1 MALLKRPRLVLAL
14 GDAPQRIT
22 LVAAGAGFGKSVAIR
37 QLCESVPGAVLH
49 YEVRGETF
57 VPFVRGFA
65 QAAAELAPGLRAS
78 FAGAIELAMQAAK
91 PHEEAA
97 LWMVDHLKAAKIHTI
112 AIEDLHR
119 AAADERVTKFL
130 VRLVADTPERTRWIL
145 AAREGWALPER
156 ELAQSGIAVASIG
169 EDDLRLTQSEAAAL
183 AKSAG
188 LARGDVRRL
197 HEVTGGEPA
206 AFHLGTHVFD
216 ARDVPADSAYEHY
229 ADRYFEQCP
238 ANLQELLL
246 GVCVFDEVDEE
257 LLRRSPWATCAHYVP
272 SLAGNGLVFSPRD
285 RGRYHIHEP
294 FRARLRARLGDESV
308 RSDAQRSGAL
318 LLEQQGLVS
327 DALELY
333 LKADDPA
340 SVLRLCEQYG
350 FELAD
355 HAHLDVLRRALS
367 WLGEEQLH
375 KSAPLLALRAISES
389 FAGRTDT
396 AEAWYLHALR
406 AAEAR
411 SLQATLAHR
420 YAIDLIRQGRA
431 DAVALLEPYARDSSI
446 QGDLA
451 ANIHSTLATAYVVAG
466 RFDDARG
473 EMERALHVTSSSDS
487 VTLHAAIQHQ
497 AAWVSL
503 FTGAIE
509 SARQHAQRAVELAL
523 SCDAYHVA
531 ARAYSVLYN
540 IRYDLEDDVHAA
552 LKILND
558 IWDCGMKAGD
568 VRMRLFALACSFDI
582 AAELGDT
589 QRLEQMQRTLEAHE
603 VDYADPLVS
612 QTVLP
617 AQALRLAAAGE
628 FLEAFRLLQ
637 PTAERQPMG
646 DRQALRFAEIA
657 LYAAAAG
664 LLGEARSIIA
674 HVLELVEALE
684 PTVYRTMRTNAV
696 LSVVLYL
703 VGRRSDAVG
712 RLRGLSR
719 AQEPSSLRIRMLTQ
733 TLEVL
738 FARWDGADNFAQV
751 LDALQSLRAS
761 DFGGIAA
768 VLAALPY
775 ALPVNAA

>member
-1 MALLKRPRLVLAL
+1 MALLKRARLLQAL

-22 LVAAGAGFGKSVAIR
+22 LLAAGAGFGKSVAIR
-37 QLCESVPGAVLH
+37 QLCESTPGAVLH

-97 LWMVDHLKAAKIHTI
+97 LWMVDHLRDAKIHTI

-119 AAADERVTKFL
+119 AAADERIAKFL

-145 AAREGWALPER
+145 AARERSALPER
-156 ELAQSGIAVASIG
+156 ELAQAGVAASSIG
-169 EDDLRLTQSEAAAL
+169 EDDLRLTQNEAAAL
-183 AKSAG
+183 AKPAG
-188 LARGDVRRL
+188 LARRDVRHL
-197 HEVTGGEPA
+197 LEVTRGEPA
-206 AFHLGTHVFD
+206 AFYLGTHVFD
-216 ARDVPADSAYEHY
+216 ASDVPAGSALEHY
-229 ADRYFEQCP
+229 ANRYFEQCP
-238 ANLQELLL
+238 ANLRDLLL

-257 LLRRSPWATCAHYVP
+257 LLRRSPWAACAHYVP
-272 SLAGNGLVFSPRD
+272 SLAENGLVFSARD
-285 RGRYHIHEP
+285 RGRYHINEP
-294 FRARLRARLGDESV
+294 FRAVLRARLGDESV
-308 RSDAQRSGAL
+308 QSDAQRAGAL
-318 LLEQQGLVS
+318 LLEQRGSVS

-333 LKADDPA
+333 LRAGDAPN
-340 SVLRLCEQYG
+340 VLRLCEQCG

-355 HAHLDVLRRALS
+355 HGHLDLLRRALS
-367 WLGEEQLH
+367 RLDEEQMH
-375 KSAPLLALRAISES
+375 KSAALLALRAISES

-396 AEAWYLHALR
+396 AESWYLHALR
-406 AAEAR
+406 LADA
-411 SLQATLAHR
+411 STLQARIAHR

-431 DAVALLEPYARDSSI
+431 DAVALLEPYVQDACLE
-446 QGDLA
+446 GDLA

-466 RFDDARG
+466 RFDDARVA
-473 EMERALHVTSSSDS
+473 MARALHFTASSDS

-509 SARQHAQRAVELAL
+509 GARRHAQRAVELAL
-523 SCDAYHVA
+523 SCDAYDVA

-540 IRYDLEDDVHAA
+540 IRYDLEDDVHTS

-558 IWDCGMKAGD
+558 MWDCGMKAGD

-589 QRLEQMQRTLEAHE
+589 QRLERMQRTLEAHE

-617 AQALRLAAAGE
+617 ARALRLAAAGD

-637 PTAERQPMG
+637 PTAERQPTG
-646 DRQALRFAEIA
+646 DRQALRSAEIA

-664 LLGEARSIIA
+664 LHVQARAVIA
-674 HVLELVEALE
+674 QVLELLE
-684 PTVYRTMRTNAV
+684 PLEPAVHRTMRTNVV
-696 LSVVLYL
+696 LSVALYL
-703 VGRRSDAVG
+703 VGRRSDALA

-719 AQEPSSLRIRMLTQ
+719 AQEPTSLRIRALTQ
-733 TLEVL
+733 TVEVL

-775 ALPVNAA
+775 AFPVSAA